1 MKKKTAKKSPLD
13 QIKTRPSKT
22 EIPVILNDLERSG
35 NLKNMRLNPV
45 LEKHLGYCLYRV
57 AVKFRAIVDQA
68 LADEN
73 LIAPQFGM
81 LNILKSTNG
90 INQMT
95 LGQQMGLDKATVV
108 KLLDGLEA
116 AGHVVRVAS
125 DTDRREKLL
134 KVTNKGL
141 KYIDRVIPRIKA
153 VETEFL
159 QPLSDAERLVFVKAV
174 SKLMQPK

>member
-1 MKKKTAKKSPLD
+1 
-13 QIKTRPSKT
+13 
-22 EIPVILNDLERSG
+22 
-35 NLKNMRLNPV
+35 
-45 LEKHLGYCLYRV
+45 
-57 AVKFRAIVDQA
+57 
-68 LADEN
+68 
-73 LIAPQFGM
+73 
-81 LNILKSTNG
+81 
-90 INQMT
+90 
-95 LGQQMGLDKATVV
+95 
-108 KLLDGLEA
+108 
-116 AGHVVRVAS
+116 VAS